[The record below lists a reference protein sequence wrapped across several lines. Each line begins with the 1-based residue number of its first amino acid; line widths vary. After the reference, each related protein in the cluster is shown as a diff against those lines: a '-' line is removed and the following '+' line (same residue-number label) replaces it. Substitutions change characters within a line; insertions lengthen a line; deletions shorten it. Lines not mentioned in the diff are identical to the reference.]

1 MGITGAILGTALGS
15 TVVWY
20 INEIQDFLIRLNP
33 SWRVWDL
40 SVYSF
45 DRIPNQ
51 VSLWDAITVVAT
63 AILASTL
70 GSLGAAW
77 RAGRM
82 QPVEAIRHE

>member
-1 MGITGAILGTALGS
+1 
-15 TVVWY
+15 
-20 INEIQDFLIRLNP
+20 
-33 SWRVWDL
+33 VWDL

-45 DRIPNQ
+45 DRIPSEVNP
-51 VSLWDAITVVAT
+51 WDAVIVVVF